1 MATIILLIII
11 FAVVA
16 ASGESKADRKFRN
29 LNRKYW
35 QNVEKAKRR
44 AAENAYEDFL
54 MYYEIFHE
62 DDWC

>member
-16 ASGESKADRKFRN
+16 ASGESKADREFRKQN
-29 LNRKYW
+29 KKYW
-35 QNVEKAKRR
+35 QNVEKARRR
-44 AAENAYEDFL
+44 AAEDAYEDYL
-54 MYYEIFHE
+54 MYYEVFHE